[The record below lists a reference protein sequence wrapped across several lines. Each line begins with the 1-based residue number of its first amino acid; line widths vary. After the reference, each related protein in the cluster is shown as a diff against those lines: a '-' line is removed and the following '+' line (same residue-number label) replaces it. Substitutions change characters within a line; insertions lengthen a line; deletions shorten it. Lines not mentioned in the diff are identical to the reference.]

1 MKRRIVILV
10 GLMLVVLLAACAGR
24 MAQSTAEES
33 IAVSEDAYY
42 RAEAEMGAA
51 PAAPMEAPAAVVG
64 DFDTSNTA
72 TQAQLP
78 PGQQRLIIRTA
89 DMTIIAADT
98 EAALARIAEMAA
110 NGGGWVVSSNVYQST
125 ETSMTGYIQIRIP
138 AEGFQ
143 SVLDA
148 IAGLAVEVESLSTSG
163 QDVTEEYVDLSSQ
176 LTNLEATAARVRAFL
191 DDATRVEDALAVN
204 AELSRLEGEIA
215 VIKGRMQFLSESA
228 AYSSITVNV
237 TPDELAQP
245 IEVAGWQPT
254 GVAKQAIEA
263 LVSALQSL
271 ANVVIWLVLLVLP
284 VLLVIALPILLL
296 VWLVRR
302 LRRRERAVAPTVTP
316 PPTE

>member
-1 MKRRIVILV
+1 M
-10 GLMLVVLLAACAGR
+10 
-24 MAQSTAEES
+24 
-33 IAVSEDAYY
+33 
-42 RAEAEMGAA
+42 
-51 PAAPMEAPAAVVG
+51 
-64 DFDTSNTA
+64 
-72 TQAQLP
+72 
-78 PGQQRLIIRTA
+78 
-89 DMTIIAADT
+89 
-98 EAALARIAEMAA
+98 
-110 NGGGWVVSSNVYQST
+110 
-125 ETSMTGYIQIRIP
+125 
-138 AEGFQ
+138 
-143 SVLDA
+143 
-148 IAGLAVEVESLSTSG
+148 
-163 QDVTEEYVDLSSQ
+163 
-176 LTNLEATAARVRAFL
+176 RAFL